1 MAEIPAIKRR
11 LVQQGV
17 DVIDVGARDADFAPP
32 EVAVEA
38 LAHAIR
44 DPAMSRYAFQL
55 GLPAFREAAA
65 AYMKRR
71 FGVRFDPFT
80 ELHPL
85 LGSKEGI
92 AHLAMALLDPGDV
105 AIVPEPG
112 YAVYEGGTVLAG
124 AQPYRYALAP
134 RTGFLL
140 ELDEIPTDVLRRA
153 KLVYLNYPN
162 NPTATIA
169 PREYLERTV
178 AFCRKHGIVIVYDN
192 PYCEITFDGHVAPSI
207 FEIAGARDIAVEFHS
222 LSKTF
227 CMTGWRLAWAAGR
240 PELIAALGRVK
251 NYVDTGAFLAVQ
263 AAGAAVLPQ
272 AEVLAQG
279 YVARFRERRDAM
291 LPALRAQG
299 FEPET
304 PEATM
309 YVWVPLPEGVASAA
323 FARRALTEVGVVTL
337 AGSGFGAG
345 GEGFFRIAAPV
356 GRPDSTLAA
365 SPRAEGP
372 HVVSP
377 PQVGDGRLWVS
388 PRPALPSEVADV
400 LYEPQ
405 ESRDTTVVH
414 RLRAMVDSLNVVIDQ
429 DQRSRQRPVWTTDV
443 AGKVFG
449 IDSQFIHVAGIKIPT
464 AALALLPISLP
475 QGNYDEQRRAR
486 QLDEMREDLMQA
498 ARRTETLRLFKQY
511 VRDLRA
517 RKQAER
523 DAARRARGD
532 TTEVEKDTA
541 NVVP

>member
-1 MAEIPAIKRR
+1 MTQFSKRLAALPTYPMAEIPAIKRR

-17 DVIDVGARDADFAPP
+17 DVIDVGAGDADFAPP

-55 GLPAFREAAA
+55 GLPVFREAAA

-124 AQPYRYALAP
+124 AEPYRYALAP

-272 AEVLAQG
+272 AEELAQG

-291 LPALRAQG
+291 PPTERDRAREVLSRRDRGGGIIGVVQVHELGAVEHIGRDFVQLQQETRSRRQRVAIRLGTREHSPAL
-299 FEPET
+299 
-304 PEATM
+304 
-309 YVWVPLPEGVASAA
+309 VHGVARLGDDRHI
-323 FARRALTEVGVVTL
+323 ARIEQRHREMGDPFLRSQERVQL
-337 AGSGFGAG
+337 
-345 GEGFFRIAAPV
+345 GEGIEPHAEAPLHV
-356 GRPDSTLAA
+356 GGGGLA
-365 SPRAEGP
+365 E
-372 HVVSP
+372 
-377 PQVGDGRLWVS
+377 
-388 PRPALPSEVADV
+388 
-400 LYEPQ
+400 
-405 ESRDTTVVH
+405 H
-414 RLRAMVDSLNVVIDQ
+414 R
-429 DQRSRQRPVWTTDV
+429 
-443 AGKVFG
+443 
-449 IDSQFIHVAGIKIPT
+449 
-464 AALALLPISLP
+464 
-475 QGNYDEQRRAR
+475 
-486 QLDEMREDLMQA
+486 QA
-498 ARRTETLRLFKQY
+498 AAAYMKRRFGVRFDPFKIG
-511 VRDLRA
+511 RA
-517 RKQAER
+517 H
-523 DAARRARGD
+523 
-532 TTEVEKDTA
+532 V
-541 NVVP
+541 